1 MQAIKYS
8 LNDVEQMGYE
18 QLGAINDPSELTRT
32 GGSTSPMI
40 LRYIVRTGQLKE
52 RFPDTDFITL
62 LMSIGFAVSRLEHTH
77 QILLKI
83 IDGNRDTDADN
94 YLDNIQSNVLQIID
108 IVTNKLEENLS
119 YDRIKNDLAL
129 LKIEEI
135 ILARKT

>member
-1 MQAIKYS
+1 MQAREYS

-18 QLGAINDPSELTRT
+18 QLGAINDPSELENT
-32 GGSTSPMI
+32 GGGTSPMI
-40 LRYIVRTGQLKE
+40 LRYIVRTDQLKE

-77 QILLKI
+77 QVLQKI
-83 IDGNRDTDADN
+83 RDGNRDTDADN

-108 IVTNKLEENLS
+108 KVTKKLDESLS
-119 YDRIKNDLAL
+119 YKDIKNYLAL

-135 ILARKT
+135 ILARNT